1 MACYAHRKASLNVSM
16 PEELRK
22 FVTKRSKQT
31 QHATPTEY
39 IRSLVREDQKRADT
53 EKLEKLLLEGLDS
66 GTPTTVD
73 DLDRYFAKKKK
84 ALLKRIQSKA
94 ARS

>member
-1 MACYAHRKASLNVSM
+1 M

-73 DLDRYFAKKKK
+73 DIDQYFAKKKK

>member
-1 MACYAHRKASLNVSM
+1 MASLNVSM

-73 DLDRYFAKKKK
+73 DIDQYFAKKKK